1 MTDGRAWRADAV
13 DRFRQR
19 FGRAPAVVV
28 RAPGRVNVIGEHT
41 DYSNLP
47 VMPMAI
53 QRSLTVAASPAD
65 DGRITAHS
73 TIFGDARVNVV
84 VPDENADVEGWSR
97 YLNAAAA
104 EMPGPCGVDLL
115 VAGDLPPESV
125 LSSSAA
131 LITGVLAALATVAGQ
146 QL

>member
-28 RAPGRVNVIGEHT
+28 RAPGRVNVICEHN
-41 DYSNLP
+41 DYSSLL

-53 QRSLTVAASPAD
+53 QRSLTVAASPAS

-73 TIFGDARVNVV
+73 TMFGAARIEAAGALGADAHL
-84 VPDENADVEGWSR
+84 EGWSR
-97 YLNAAAA
+97 YLAAAAA
-104 EMPGPCGVDLL
+104 EMPESGGIDLL
-115 VAGDLPPESV
+115 VAGDLPPESG
-125 LSSSAA
+125 L
-131 LITGVLAALATVAGQ
+131 
-146 QL
+146 

>member
-28 RAPGRVNVIGEHT
+28 GAPGRVNVIGEHT

-53 QRSLTVAASPAD
+53 QRALTGAASSPSS
-65 DGRITAHS
+65 GRITAHS
-73 TIFGDARVNVV
+73 TMFADAWIE
-84 VPDENADVEGWSR
+84 PAGASGEDADLEGWSR
-97 YLNAAAA
+97 YLAAA
-104 EMPGPCGVDLL
+104 
-115 VAGDLPPESV
+115 
-125 LSSSAA
+125 
-131 LITGVLAALATVAGQ
+131 
-146 QL
+146 